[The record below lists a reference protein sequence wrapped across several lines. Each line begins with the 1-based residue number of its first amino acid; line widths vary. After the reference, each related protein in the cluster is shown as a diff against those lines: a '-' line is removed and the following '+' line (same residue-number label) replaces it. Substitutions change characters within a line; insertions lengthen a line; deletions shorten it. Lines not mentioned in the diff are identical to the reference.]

1 MGVKDKSLWEKILY
15 RYTYI
20 GTVERE
26 GKLYKKYEKFSRF
39 KNPRKALN
47 IILILLVLGV
57 ISILA
62 VYLLNVGSESVFK
75 ASP

>member
-26 GKLYKKYEKFSRF
+26 GRLYKKYEKNSRF
-39 KNPRKALN
+39 ENPRKIFN
-47 IILILLVLGV
+47 IIIILILIAIVSSLV
-57 ISILA
+57 
-62 VYLLNVGSESVFK
+62 VYLMHVSSE
-75 ASP
+75 ANLPGR